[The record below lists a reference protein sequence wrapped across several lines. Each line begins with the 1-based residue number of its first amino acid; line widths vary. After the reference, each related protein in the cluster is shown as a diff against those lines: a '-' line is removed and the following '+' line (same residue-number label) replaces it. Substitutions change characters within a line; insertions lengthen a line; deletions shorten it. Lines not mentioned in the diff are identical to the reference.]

1 MTLSFK
7 TITTRGS
14 IIREACKNFWK
25 YLVSLMELRHVQ
37 LQAAKTFL
45 LPRLRFVSCL
55 SITKYYCRADRRNMG
70 SSAASIANVSDG
82 RLSRPNFS
90 FYFAQPKKYR
100 LVGCFHVD
108 FGAKILTISSF
119 SSLKRAL
126 ICNNM
131 LTVNIFGL
139 CALRNLICRFK
150 VSIESFRFRKR
161 SLTFRVLKLV
171 SINVVFKHRFA
182 PCIKYLRIV

>member
-1 MTLSFK
+1 M
-7 TITTRGS
+7 R
-14 IIREACKNFWK
+14 
-25 YLVSLMELRHVQ
+25 
-37 LQAAKTFL
+37 
-45 LPRLRFVSCL
+45 
-55 SITKYYCRADRRNMG
+55 
-70 SSAASIANVSDG
+70 SSAASIADVSDG
-82 RLSRPNFS
+82 
-90 FYFAQPKKYR
+90 K

-119 SSLKRAL
+119 SSLKRSL

-139 CALRNLICRFK
+139 CALWNLICRFK

-161 SLTFRVLKLV
+161 SINFRVLKLV

-182 PCIKYLRIV
+182 PRIKYLRIV

>member
-1 MTLSFK
+1 M
-7 TITTRGS
+7 
-14 IIREACKNFWK
+14 
-25 YLVSLMELRHVQ
+25 
-37 LQAAKTFL
+37 
-45 LPRLRFVSCL
+45 
-55 SITKYYCRADRRNMG
+55 
-70 SSAASIANVSDG
+70 
-82 RLSRPNFS
+82 
-90 FYFAQPKKYR
+90 
-100 LVGCFHVD
+100 GCFHVD

-161 SLTFRVLKLV
+161 SMTFKVLKLV
-171 SINVVFKHRFA
+171 SINVVLN
-182 PCIKYLRIV
+182 IDSLRVLNIFELFESCLERRLDTNIRYQSSDCFVCVYATI